1 MRTSS
6 GSPMS
11 SHTQRRLL
19 QARSA
24 DYAAGAGT
32 GEKVLRSLWIV
43 ACISG
48 LVIGTACSESEWLA
62 SVDTPVSSTTLT
74 VEPAPSTTSPPPAP
88 LSKEQAAERYLA
100 IVEPYNVALEALEQV
115 VNGRQPVE
123 ALPTQAESVAVA
135 NDRHVQE
142 LKATAWPAD
151 VQPAVDELVAESE
164 QAQIY
169 WLQASQTREEVI
181 AAAVSAG
188 ENDGGAAADAIRSL
202 LGLADYDEDEYS

>member
-1 MRTSS
+1 M
-6 GSPMS
+6 
-11 SHTQRRLL
+11 
-19 QARSA
+19 
-24 DYAAGAGT
+24 
-32 GEKVLRSLWIV
+32 RSLWIV

-48 LVIGTACSESEWLA
+48 LVIGTACSESEWLR
-62 SVDTPVSSTTLT
+62 SVDTSASSTTLI
-74 VEPAPSTTSPPPAP
+74 VEPASSTTGPPPAP

-115 VNGRQPVE
+115 VNGGQPVE
-123 ALPTQAESVAVA
+123 ALRTQAESVVVA

-169 WLQASQTREEVI
+169 WLQASQAQTREAVI

-188 ENDGGAAADAIRSL
+188 EHDGGAAADAIRGL
-202 LGLADYDEDEYS
+202 LGLGDYDEDDYSS